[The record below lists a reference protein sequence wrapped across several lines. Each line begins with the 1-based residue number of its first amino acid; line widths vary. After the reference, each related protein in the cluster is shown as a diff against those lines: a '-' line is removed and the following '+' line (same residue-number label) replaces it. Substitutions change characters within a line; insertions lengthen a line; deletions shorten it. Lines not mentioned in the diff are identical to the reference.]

1 MKVER
6 EAIVKRVPT
15 HTLEIGIKELRNH
28 EVKGGQGQMGLSSW
42 KCGLDARITSLFK
55 SIFLILGSPVK
66 LTCMLSLGGYPL
78 GPVSVTNPVRSLS
91 CLSSRSY
98 PGNLR

>member
-6 EAIVKRVPT
+6 EATVKRVPT

-28 EVKGGQGQMGLSSW
+28 EVKGGQGTMELSSR
-42 KCGLDARITSLFK
+42 KCGLDTRIMSLFK
-55 SIFLILGSPVK
+55 SISLIPGYPVE
-66 LTCMLSLGGYPL
+66 LACMLSLGGCHL

-91 CLSSRSY
+91 CLSPRSY
-98 PGNLR
+98 LGNLR

>member
-1 MKVER
+1 MEVKR
-6 EAIVKRVPT
+6 EATVKRVPT

-28 EVKGGQGQMGLSSW
+28 EVKGGQGLMELSSW

-55 SIFLILGSPVK
+55 SISLILGSPVE

-78 GPVSVTNPVRSLS
+78 GPVSVAKPIGSLS

-98 PGNLR
+98 LGNLR